1 MTRFAL
7 AAFATLATVLT
18 VPVAAPLAA
27 HGPEIVVERHR
38 SLPVSPNNFSNKWW
52 VDYQTDISE
61 ARRELE
67 SDLRRATDAED
78 RRDAHREYRREIAD
92 ARYDYEK
99 EMNERGYRVVD
110 FRENRYRMA
119 RR

>member
-1 MTRFAL
+1 MTRIL
-7 AAFATLATVLT
+7 AASLA
-18 VPVAAPLAA
+18 VAGILVSAPLAA
-27 HGPEIVVERHR
+27 HDREIVVERYR
-38 SLPVSPNNFSNKWW
+38 SLPPSPNNFSNKWW

-61 ARRELE
+61 ARRELR

-78 RRDAHREYRREIAD
+78 RFDARREYERELED

-99 EMNERGYRVVD
+99 EMLERGYRVVS
-110 FRENRYRMA
+110 FRENRFRMA

>member
-1 MTRFAL
+1 MKRLLVASL
-7 AAFATLATVLT
+7 AIAGTCAG
-18 VPVAAPLAA
+18 APLAA
-27 HGPEIVVERHR
+27 HGPEIVVERYR
-38 SLPVSPNNFSNKWW
+38 SLPPSPNNFTNKWW

-61 ARRELE
+61 ARRELA

-78 RRDAHREYRREIAD
+78 RRDARREYEREIED

-99 EMNERGYRVVD
+99 EMNERGYRVVS
-110 FRENRYRMA
+110 FRENRFRMA

>member
-1 MTRFAL
+1 MPRTVF
-7 AAFATLATVLT
+7 AAFATLAAV
-18 VPVAAPLAA
+18 VAAPLAA
-27 HGPEIVVERHR
+27 HPREIVVERYR
-38 SLPVSPNNFSNKWW
+38 SLPPSPNNFTNKWW
-52 VDYQTDISE
+52 VDYETDISE
-61 ARRELE
+61 AKRELA

-78 RRDAHREYRREIAD
+78 RRDAHREYRREIED

-99 EMNERGYRVVD
+99 EMNERGYQVVN